1 MENMSKIIG
10 SNIRKYRTLKKM
22 TREQLAEAVDLDSA
36 YLGQCERGER
46 QLGLT
51 KTIQIIEFFGV
62 TANDIIAVSNKKSRI
77 QKKEYLSEIDELL
90 QDCTDNQALAIL
102 RIIQNALPFL
112 KE

>member
-62 TANDIIAVSNKKSRI
+62 TANDIIAVSNKKAEYKKKSIFLRSMSCCRTAQITRRLPSCGSSRMH
-77 QKKEYLSEIDELL
+77 S
-90 QDCTDNQALAIL
+90 
-102 RIIQNALPFL
+102 RS
-112 KE
+112 